1 MKKLFNPI
9 VLRLSFFFYA
19 LLINSILAED
29 MTQKI
34 NIIER
39 LTRIEEGQK
48 AIISEM
54 KARFD
59 ASDKRFESI
68 LREMN
73 QRFNSVDQ
81 RFESIDKRFESIEKR
96 FESIEKRFESIEKNF
111 ESIEKRFENRFISIE
126 NRFISIEN
134 RLEIINNYIIAIIGM
149 IITIFLAI
157 IANSIWDKKT
167 KKNSDEKS
175 DSQQA
180 FFSPLNTDQEK
191 MNQMLDIMKKMS
203 EKIPEM
209 EKMMRAANLL

>member
-9 VLRLSFFFYA
+9 ILRLSFIFYA

-81 RFESIDKRFESIEKR
+81 RFESI
-96 FESIEKRFESIEKNF
+96 
-111 ESIEKRFENRFISIE
+111 EKRFENRFISIE

-134 RLEIINNYIIAIIGM
+134 RLEILNNYIIAIIGM

-191 MNQMLDIMKKMS
+191 MNQMHDIMKKMS

-209 EKMMRAANLL
+209 KKMMRAANLL